1 MQEYHQGDLVRIGR
15 FTQNFVI
22 VSNNSFIRAT
32 GMFHVCP
39 FLQGV
44 SDGPLHISAQ
54 ASSGTAGTAIL
65 EQIKL
70 IDPEAR
76 PVRKTDHLFYR
87 DIMELSDALQ
97 GMFDDD

>member
-39 FLQGV
+39 FL
-44 SDGPLHISAQ
+44 
-54 ASSGTAGTAIL
+54 
-65 EQIKL
+65 
-70 IDPEAR
+70 
-76 PVRKTDHLFYR
+76 
-87 DIMELSDALQ
+87 
-97 GMFDDD
+97 